1 MLRLVRLLLLL
12 PPSTSRVTTAS
23 VLLLLSPVGSVAGL
37 PAVWL
42 VALLLPLLLGL
53 ALGWWAVAAGA
64 ALCRQQAQV
73 GSQFL
78 FVAVLKTG
86 LLAVPPMQPGLPAH
100 EDRHIVGLGFE
111 EEADFKPLAC
121 CLCADRFR
129 SSECICMCSFSDCQ
143 QHGPLQLPLALVG
156 GPHAASR
163 PATHHRAG
171 LELAGQQQSWTFLE
185 VFGRYVPHARQHSD
199 CSRPGSVHD
208 IVGCRGSRGAA
219 GGHWDC
225 HRPVS

>member
-23 VLLLLSPVGSVAGL
+23 VLLLLLSPVGSVAGL

-86 LLAVPPMQPGLPAH
+86 LPAVPPMQPGLPAH

-143 QHGPLQLPLALVG
+143 QHGAAAAATGTGWGATCSQQASHSSQSRSRACRSTAVLDFPRSFREICPTCEAALRLF
-156 GPHAASR
+156 ASGFC
-163 PATHHRAG
+163 A
-171 LELAGQQQSWTFLE
+171 
-185 VFGRYVPHARQHSD
+185 RY
-199 CSRPGSVHD
+199 
-208 IVGCRGSRGAA
+208 CRL
-219 GGHWDC
+219 
-225 HRPVS
+225 